1 MGRNA
6 LRSKFAGGWRGALL
20 LALSVAAWAG
30 EPPAARPA
38 SLRKASAQPSTKQ
51 AQRRK
56 FVLDVVRMAVALPQP
71 DPQDRLRVLNSAA
84 SVIAPLDRNL
94 ARSFGREGASLEAE
108 LIRSGQTPAVSL
120 FSSGNV
126 GCAAAANFIEALPAN
141 SVQTA
146 EESLLGAISTCP
158 SQTAEPARLKLS
170 SALEQGTLAA
180 RPLLALMEHFGVR
193 SRWSQQMF
201 VKMFASL
208 PSEKAAAEAPNFAA
222 MYDRVAPES
231 GSDAARDAGLKLLAW
246 LGKQDASP
254 ARNLSVNI
262 VTDAMRQSLGQEKYS
277 EALSSDPV
285 AQSIAQTAGQ
295 PGEIALPEEENVS
308 VLKAMADNGK
318 DQTDILAALPASLR
332 AREAAAHGF
341 ASGTA
346 GDSKLAER
354 YFDMAYSA
362 VEQVWSDRSPQ
373 KNVAAVVEEVSE
385 AAAQVDAVKALQRAQ
400 GLQDPSA
407 QAIAMLAV
415 ARVVVGQP

>member
-1 MGRNA
+1 LRLRIAGWNA
-6 LRSKFAGGWRGALL
+6 ALL
-20 LALSVAAWAG
+20 LALSVAASAG
-30 EPPAARPA
+30 QA
-38 SLRKASAQPSTKQ
+38 SATRKASAPAPSTPRSPKQ
-51 AQRRK
+51 EQRRK

-84 SVIAPLDRNL
+84 GVAAPLDRNL
-94 ARSFGREGASLEAE
+94 ARSFGREGARLEAE

-126 GCAAAANFIEALPAN
+126 GCAAAANFVEALPAT
-141 SVQTA
+141 SVQAA

-158 SQTAEPARLKLS
+158 RQTDEPARLKLT
-170 SALEQGTLAA
+170 SALDQGIVAA
-180 RPLLALMEHFGVR
+180 RPLLALMEHLGVR
-193 SRWSQQMF
+193 SRWSEQVF
-201 VKMFASL
+201 VKMFDSL
-208 PSEKAAAEAPNFAA
+208 PSEKAVAEAPNFAA
-222 MYDRVAPES
+222 MYDRMAPEV
-231 GSDAARDAGLKLLAW
+231 GPDAASDAGLKMLEW
-246 LGKQDASP
+246 LGKLDAGP

-262 VTDAMRQSLGQEKYS
+262 VTDAMRQALGQEKYS
-277 EALSSDPV
+277 DALSSDPV
-285 AQSIAQTAGQ
+285 AQSMAQTAGQ
-295 PGEIALPEEENVS
+295 PGEIAPPEEENVS

-318 DQTDILAALPASLR
+318 DQSESLASLPASLR

-346 GDSKLAER
+346 GDAKLAAR

-362 VEQVWSDRSPQ
+362 VEQVWSDRTPE
-373 KNVAAVVEEVSE
+373 KNVAAIVEEVSE
-385 AAAQVDAVKALQRAQ
+385 SAAQVDAVTALERAQ